1 MYLSLKNTLKN
12 ALLRKNRLKIA
23 IFKAIFK
30 IFKNLKNRLKN
41 AFLSKKKLKNSV
53 NNAFLSK

>member
-23 IFKAIFK
+23 ILRLFLRFLKTLK
-30 IFKNLKNRLKN
+30 IDLKMH
-41 AFLSKKKLKNSV
+41 F
-53 NNAFLSK
+53 